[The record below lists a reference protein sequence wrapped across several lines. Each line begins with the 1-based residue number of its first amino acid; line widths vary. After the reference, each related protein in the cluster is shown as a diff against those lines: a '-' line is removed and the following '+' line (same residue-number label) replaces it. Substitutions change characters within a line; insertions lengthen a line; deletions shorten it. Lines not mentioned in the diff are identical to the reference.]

1 MFDFAFCDLFGE
13 HIEKMITK
21 LRQHVGQP
29 KLNITHDPD
38 YTEVSFSSFL
48 SGGFITAIV
57 VNSPKKKLAKRTS
70 VHYPAIACTTICW
83 VLRLESPVGNE

>member
-1 MFDFAFCDLFGE
+1 MFDYDFCDLFGE

-38 YTEVSFSSFL
+38 YTEVRFSSFL
-48 SGGFITAIV
+48 SGGFITAML
-57 VNSPKKKLAKRTS
+57 VNPPERKLAKHTS
-70 VHYPAIACTTICW
+70 VD
-83 VLRLESPVGNE
+83 

>member
-13 HIEKMITK
+13 HIEKMMTK

-38 YTEVSFSSFL
+38 YTKVRFSSFF
-48 SGGFITAIV
+48 SSGFITAML
-57 VNSPKKKLAKRTS
+57 VNPPERKLAKHTS
-70 VHYPAIACTTICW
+70 VD
-83 VLRLESPVGNE
+83 